1 MTRRMTQLG
10 LSLAALST
18 LLMLAPDAS
27 ARRSDRGD
35 GPPKERLHERMVE
48 LRGRLLE
55 RRVGLSP
62 DKIARVEA
70 TLAAGDAER
79 KALHKAMRDSHRT
92 LRGLIQ
98 SDSNDDAAYEA
109 AVTGLLKTRNRLHAL
124 RQQELQQLNQLL
136 SPKEMGKLVLALGK
150 LRKRMERMHEKRR
163 GEMRGGPRGDG
174 GERRGRRHG
183 GPHRGDW

>member
-1 MTRRMTQLG
+1 MSIG
-10 LSLAALST
+10 PAAT
-18 LLMLAPDAS
+18 TN
-27 ARRSDRGD
+27 RV
-35 GPPKERLHERMVE
+35 VE
-48 LRGRLLE
+48 AK
-55 RRVGLSP
+55 S
-62 DKIARVEA
+62 VEA

-98 SDSNDDAAYEA
+98 SDSNDEAAYEA